1 MRSAMLVVHT
11 GRADI
16 RDLARHV
23 ITRLNSEGFEVRMNA
38 AESREL
44 AADLPGAAPDGT
56 GSTSAAAAALGN
68 VTIVDGPECADG
80 TEVSLVLGGDGTFLR
95 AAELARDHEV
105 PLLGVNLG
113 HVGFL
118 AETELD
124 ALDATVSAVV
134 ECKYDVEQRLT
145 LDVSA
150 HLAGQMIATD
160 WALNEASVEK
170 TAREKML
177 EVEVSVDE
185 RPLLRFGCDGVI
197 CATPTGST
205 AYAFSVGGP
214 IIWPNVEAMLVVP
227 NAAHALF
234 DRPLVVAPTSQIRL
248 DLLRPEQPGLLN
260 CDGRRSHELPP
271 GSWLTVERGKT
282 PILVAR
288 PYPTPFGERLVAKFQ
303 LPVRSFRD
311 SDPAVG

>member
-1 MRSAMLVVHT
+1 MRSVLLVVHT

-23 ITRLNSEGFEVRMNA
+23 IARLNAAGFEVRLCS
-38 AESREL
+38 AEAVDLTKDL
-44 AADLPGAAPDGT
+44 ADGED
-56 GSTSAAAAALGN
+56 LGN
-68 VTIVDGPECADG
+68 VTIIDGPESANDA
-80 TEVSLVLGGDGTFLR
+80 EVALVLGGDGTFLR
-95 AAELARDHEV
+95 AAEDARRAAI

-118 AETELD
+118 AETELG
-124 ALDATVSAVV
+124 ALEATVSAVV
-134 ECKYDVEQRLT
+134 DCRYEVEQRLT
-145 LDVSA
+145 LKMTATLHDEV
-150 HLAGQMIATD
+150 IAVD

-170 TAREKML
+170 SSREKML
-177 EVEVSVDE
+177 ELAVSVDD
-185 RPLLRFGCDGVI
+185 RPLLRFGCDGLI

-214 IIWPNVEAMLVVP
+214 IVWPNVEALLVVP

-234 DRPLVVAPTSQIRL
+234 DRPLVVAPDSHI
-248 DLLRPEQPGLLN
+248 DVELLRKDHPGVLS
-260 CDGRRSHELPP
+260 CDGRRSHDLPP
-271 GSWLTVERGKT
+271 GSTLRVERGDQ

-288 PYPTPFGERLVAKFQ
+288 PHPTPFGERLVAKFQ

-311 SDPAVG
+311 GGPTSL

>member
-11 GRADI
+11 GRDDI

-23 ITRLNSEGFEVRMNA
+23 IARMTEAGFEIRLNA
-38 AESREL
+38 AEAAEL
-44 AADLPGAAPDGT
+44 AKDSDN
-56 GSTSAAAAALGN
+56 GSAEDAALAQ
-68 VTIVDGPECADG
+68 VTIIDDPDCAVG

-95 AAELARDHEV
+95 AAEYARLCDV

-118 AETELD
+118 AETELH
-124 ALDATVSAVV
+124 ALDATVSAIVDRRYQV
-134 ECKYDVEQRLT
+134 ERRMT
-145 LDVSA
+145 LDVTTYYDDEI
-150 HLAGQMIATD
+150 IATD
-160 WALNEASVEK
+160 WALNEVSVEK
-170 TAREKML
+170 STREKML
-177 EVEVSVDE
+177 EVEVAVDD

-214 IIWPNVEAMLVVP
+214 IVWPDVEAMLVVP

-248 DLLRPEQPGLLN
+248 DLLRPDQPGLMN
-260 CDGRRSHELPP
+260 CDGRRSHDLRP
-271 GSWLTVERGKT
+271 GTRLLVERGKK
-282 PILVAR
+282 PILIAR
-288 PYPTPFGERLVAKFQ
+288 PHPTPFGERLVEKFQ

-311 SDPAVG
+311 GGPTTV

>member
-1 MRSAMLVVHT
+1 MRSVLLVVHA

-23 ITRLNSEGFEVRMNA
+23 IARLNGADVEVRINSSEA
-38 AESREL
+38 AEL
-44 AADLPGAAPDGT
+44 AGEMPPGAT
-56 GSTSAAAAALGN
+56 LGN
-68 VTIVDGPECADG
+68 VTPSDGPECAVG
-80 TEVSLVLGGDGTFLR
+80 AEVCLVLGGDGTFLR
-95 AAELARDHEV
+95 AAEYARAGDV
-105 PLLGVNLG
+105 PMLGVNLG

-124 ALDATVSAVV
+124 ALDATVTALLERRYGV
-134 ECKYDVEQRLT
+134 EKRLT
-145 LDVSA
+145 LSV
-150 HLAGQMIATD
+150 IATVDGHIIASD
-160 WALNEASVEK
+160 WALNEISVEK
-170 TAREKML
+170 STRERML

-214 IIWPNVEAMLVVP
+214 IVWPNVEAMLVVP

-234 DRPLVVAPTSQIRL
+234 DRPLVVSPDSHVSL
-248 DLLRPEQPGLLN
+248 ELLGADQQGVLS
-260 CDGRRSHELPP
+260 CDGRRSHALPP
-271 GSWLTVERGKT
+271 GTSVRVERGARE
-282 PILVAR
+282 ILVAR
-288 PYPTPFGERLVAKFQ
+288 PHPTPFGERLVAKFQ

-311 SDPAVG
+311 SGRH

>member
-11 GRADI
+11 GREDI

-23 ITRLNSEGFEVRMNA
+23 INRLNEAGFEVRINT
-38 AESREL
+38 AEEAEL
-44 AADLPGAAPDGT
+44 AKDLTDGAE
-56 GSTSAAAAALGN
+56 LGN
-68 VTIVDGPECADG
+68 VTIVDGPDCAFG
-80 TEVSLVLGGDGTFLR
+80 TEVALVLGGDGTFLR
-95 AAELARDHEV
+95 AAENARRCNV

-124 ALDATVSAVV
+124 ALDATVSAIVDKRYTV
-134 ECKYDVEQRLT
+134 EERMTLAVTASYDGT
-145 LDVSA
+145 
-150 HLAGQMIATD
+150 HIARD
-160 WALNEASVEK
+160 WALNEVSVEK
-170 TAREKML
+170 GTREKML

-214 IIWPNVEAMLVVP
+214 IVWPDVEAMLVVP

-234 DRPLVVAPTSQIRL
+234 DRPLVVAPGSVIDL
-248 DLLRPEQPGLLN
+248 DLLRPDQSGILS
-260 CDGRRSHELPP
+260 CDGRRIYDLPA
-271 GSWLTVERGKT
+271 GSRLRIERGTT

-288 PYPTPFGERLVAKFQ
+288 PHRTPFGERLVEKFQ

-311 SDPAVG
+311 GGPSTV